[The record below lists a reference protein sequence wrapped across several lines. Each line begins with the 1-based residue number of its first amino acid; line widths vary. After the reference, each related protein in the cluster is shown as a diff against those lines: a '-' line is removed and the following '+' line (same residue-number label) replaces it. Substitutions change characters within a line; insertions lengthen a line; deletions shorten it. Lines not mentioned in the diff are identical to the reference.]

1 MPFEPYNELVRACFA
16 NPDHAGDLQGRY
28 DAVRTAEVTESE
40 NGARLLLA
48 VGVRD
53 ETIAEMR
60 FRVWGC
66 PYLIAAAETVCADKE
81 NIPVAALRAFPQNEL
96 VQRLS
101 VPDEKLGRML
111 LLEDALLSLAA
122 QLNVNV
128 EQD

>member
-1 MPFEPYNELVRACFA
+1 MPFAPYNELVRACFA

-28 DAVRTAEVTESE
+28 DSVCSAEVAESG
-40 NGARLLLA
+40 NGARLLLQ
-48 VGVRD
+48 VGVRAR
-53 ETIAEMR
+53 TIAEMR

-66 PYLIAAAETVCADKE
+66 PYLIAAAETVCTDKE
-81 NIPVAALRAFPQNEL
+81 NMPIASLPVFPQNEL

-122 QLNVNV
+122 QLKLDV